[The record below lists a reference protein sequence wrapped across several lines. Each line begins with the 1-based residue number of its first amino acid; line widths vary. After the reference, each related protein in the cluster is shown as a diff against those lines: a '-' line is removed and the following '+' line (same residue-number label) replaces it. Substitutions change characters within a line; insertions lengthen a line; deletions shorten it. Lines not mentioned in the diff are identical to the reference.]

1 MPFEGLNSVESP
13 SVDHRMLIVLVTV
26 APDHKYMSASEVP
39 IVTEGTLNLVVPRPS
54 QLSSPQNTN
63 ELWGGVA
70 SKPTKIYLGFS
81 TSIFDLTDVP
91 MIDTAGVQCRG

>member
-54 QLSSPQNTN
+54 QLSSPKIPTN
-63 ELWGGVA
+63 YGAALRA
-70 SKPTKIYLGFS
+70 SQQKFTLDFQHRFLI
-81 TSIFDLTDVP
+81 
-91 MIDTAGVQCRG
+91 